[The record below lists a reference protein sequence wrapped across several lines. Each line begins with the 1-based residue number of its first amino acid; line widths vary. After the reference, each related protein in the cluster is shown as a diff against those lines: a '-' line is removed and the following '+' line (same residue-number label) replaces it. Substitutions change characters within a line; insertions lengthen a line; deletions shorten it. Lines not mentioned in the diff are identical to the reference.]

1 MMIMIIRGWNS
12 DIVIMDLLDFIGF
25 TPTTLLFNHGFIG
38 YCLST

>member
-25 TPTTLLFNHGFIG
+25 TPTLLFNHGFIG